1 MAVDLEQMMLLLQKR
16 YDSLK
21 KVDELTDELQSAFAR
36 HDEVSASLLLD
47 IRAEEIAEVDNCY
60 GRIWDLARAGGRDA
74 QEVKRL
80 MQSDPSA
87 ASVTDCWEENKIF
100 EVRRKTVRLLEQLQ
114 DKDRR
119 MNLSA
124 GGERSYYKTKVK
136 DYPQGTL

>member
-16 YDSLK
+16 YGSLK
-21 KVDELTDELQSAFAR
+21 KIDELTDELQSAFAR
-36 HDEVSASLLLD
+36 HDEVSASLLLE

-60 GRIWDLARAGGRDA
+60 GRIWDLARAGGEDA
-74 QEVKRL
+74 KEVRRL
-80 MQSDPSA
+80 MHNDPFAVPES
-87 ASVTDCWEENKIF
+87 DCWEENKIF

-136 DYPQGTL
+136 DYLQGTL

>member
-1 MAVDLEQMMLLLQKR
+1 MAVDLERMMLLLQKR
-16 YDSLK
+16 YNYLK
-21 KVDELTDELQSAFAR
+21 RVDELTDELRSAFDR

-47 IRAEEIAEVDNCY
+47 MRAEEIAALDNCS
-60 GRIWDLARAGGRDA
+60 GQIWDLAGAGKAEAR
-74 QEVKRL
+74 EVRRL
-80 MQSDPSA
+80 MHDDPFA
-87 ASVTDCWEENKIF
+87 VPETDCWEENKIF